1 MGCFFN
7 NIGGLGWRKREEDSS
22 RGFQEE
28 PVFTGQILGSFFE
41 ITGISPGEIR
51 FMACGG
57 GQAKCKALPKL
68 QSVLAREVGK
78 DCGNPRV
85 KAFLKRVGPGDN
97 GAPSYVLRKWYSN
110 CGKIMSTKSSSR
122 VFRVKDSNN
131 NGHGGNGHH

>member
-1 MGCFFN
+1 MAKARRRQFQR
-7 NIGGLGWRKREEDSS
+7 ITRRT
-22 RGFQEE
+22 GFHRSN
-28 PVFTGQILGSFFE
+28 PWILFFE